1 MLSTRSL
8 KPGAQAVFH
17 KAGGLHLVRWMHRKG
32 LRILM
37 YHRFSEPAG
46 LDSQCRHIRENYA
59 PVSLDQVDAWLKSGD
74 PLPMNAIAITVDDG
88 YRDFHD
94 VAYPVFAAW
103 QIPVTVYLVT
113 DFLDG
118 RLWLWTDQVKWAF
131 EHTPLRRFS
140 KELAPGNVL
149 DLSLETPQQRRSAAR
164 QTSEILKRQPN
175 AVRLSVLSE
184 LPGWLK
190 IAMPASPPS
199 GTEPL
204 GWEDAR
210 KMAGA
215 GVTFGAHTRTHPVL
229 SRVSGGREL
238 HDEVEGSKLRIE
250 QALERPVHH
259 FCYPNGQPGDIT
271 PECVETVR
279 QAGFRTAVTT
289 TTGLIYHGED
299 RCLLPRIGVEPEY
312 DALYFQRC
320 AAAFRV

>member
-8 KPGAQAVFH
+8 KRGALAVFH
-17 KAGGLHLVRWMHRKG
+17 KAGVLHLVRWMHRKG

-46 LDSQCRHIRENYA
+46 LDSQCRNIRENYA
-59 PVSLDQVDAWLKSGD
+59 PVSLDQVDAWLNSGD

-88 YRDFHD
+88 YRDFRD
-94 VAYPVFAAW
+94 VAYPVLAAW

-131 EHTPLRRFS
+131 AHTPLRRFRG
-140 KELAPGNVL
+140 ELAPGNIR
-149 DLSLETPQQRRSAAR
+149 DFSLERPEQRRSAAR
-164 QTSEILKRQPN
+164 ETCEALKLQPN

-190 IAMPASPPS
+190 IAMPVSPPP
-199 GTEPL
+199 GDEPL
-204 GWEDAR
+204 AWEDVR
-210 KMAGA
+210 KMTGA
-215 GVTFGAHTRTHPVL
+215 SVTFGAHTQTHPVL
-229 SRVSGGREL
+229 SRISGGREL
-238 HDEVEGSKLRIE
+238 RDEIEGPKLRIE

-289 TTGLIYHGED
+289 TTGLIYPDKD
-299 RCLLPRIGVEPEY
+299 RFLLPRIGVEPEY

-320 AAAFRV
+320 AAAYWV